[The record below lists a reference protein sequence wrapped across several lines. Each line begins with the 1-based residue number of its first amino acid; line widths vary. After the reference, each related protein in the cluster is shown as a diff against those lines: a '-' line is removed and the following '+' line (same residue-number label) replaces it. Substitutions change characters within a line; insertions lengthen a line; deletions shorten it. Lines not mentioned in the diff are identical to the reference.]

1 MVHNESEPL
10 TPFLKKQKKSRIIFP
25 LYNSICSQGVKQM
38 NEHKE
43 AVRQMQDYISEH
55 ISEEINI
62 GDLARVSAFSP
73 WYARKL
79 FIKHLNMTPAVY
91 IRRLKL
97 SKSALRLRDENVTVL
112 EVAMNMGFESVDG
125 YQRAFRKE
133 FGCNPKEYSTSPVPV
148 WLFTPYLIE
157 SEERKVSNMSEV
169 RNIFIQLVERPERKV
184 IIKRGIKANEYFSY
198 CEEVGCDVWGLLT
211 SIKSISGE
219 PVCLWLPKELR
230 KPVTN
235 EYVQG
240 VEVEMDYSGIVPDGF
255 ETITL
260 PAAKYLMFRGEPFV
274 EEDYKTAIG
283 EIWEAEK
290 KYNPEF
296 IGYEWDDSNPRI
308 QLEPRGERGYIE
320 LVPVRSIGTGL

>member
-1 MVHNESEPL
+1 MDHNKSEPL
-10 TPFLKKQKKSRIIFP
+10 TSFLKKQKMSRNDFV
-25 LYNSICSQGVKQM
+25 LYNIMCSQGDKQM
-38 NEHKE
+38 KEHKE
-43 AVRQMQDYISEH
+43 AVRLMQDYISVH

-97 SKSALRLRDENVTVL
+97 SKSALRLRDEDVTVL
-112 EVAMNMGFESVDG
+112 EVAMDMGFESVDG

-230 KPVTN
+230 KPVSN

-240 VEVEMDYSGIVPDGF
+240 VEVEMDYSGIIPEGF
-255 ETITL
+255 EVITL
-260 PAAKYLMFRGEPFV
+260 PAAKYLMFRGEPFA